1 MLLNL
6 KYPWITL
13 DFTLPSKFN
22 LKLITNRVWKSK
34 SMEFLVNSIEEK
46 RCLLYVRQIL
56 NVYSL
61 KIKISGTSS
70 DKMTLIK

>member
-1 MLLNL
+1 
-6 KYPWITL
+6 
-13 DFTLPSKFN
+13 
-22 LKLITNRVWKSK
+22 
-34 SMEFLVNSIEEK
+34 MEFLVNSIEEK

-61 KIKISGTSS
+61 KIKISGTFS